1 MEIYVAQI
9 EQTKWLVISSLLMI
23 LPSIY
28 SFIYGLYFFTT
39 LIILTSFISAF
50 FWMKAT
56 CSWRRNID
64 LIFGKISFTIFVYT
78 GICNANINTPF
89 CIISGYS
96 ILCIL
101 LYCYYL
107 SNKLSYQKNKNWIKY
122 HFIFH
127 LLIIYEM
134 FITLYSIILNQ
145 KSLKI

>member
-1 MEIYVAQI
+1 MDIYVAQI

-50 FWMKAT
+50 FWMQAT
-56 CSWRRNID
+56 CSWRRNTD
-64 LIFGKISFTIFVYT
+64 LIFAKISFIIFLYN
-78 GICNANINTPF
+78 GINNINTPF

-96 ILCIL
+96 LLCIL

-107 SNKLSYQKNKNWIKY
+107 SEKLLYEKNKNWMKY

-127 LLIIYEM
+127 LLLVFEM
-134 FITLYSIILNQ
+134 FIILYSIILNQ

>member
-1 MEIYVAQI
+1 MDIYVAQI

-28 SFIYGLYFFTT
+28 SFIYGLYFYTV
-39 LIILTSFISAF
+39 LIILTSLISLF
-50 FWMKAT
+50 FWIKPT
-56 CSWRRNID
+56 YSWRRNLD
-64 LIFGKISFTIFVYT
+64 LIFGKISFTIFLYNGT
-78 GICNANINTPF
+78 CNISINTSF
-89 CIISGYS
+89 CIISSYFL
-96 ILCIL
+96 LCVL

-134 FITLYSIILNQ
+134 FITLYSIILYQ